1 MKYSCFL
8 FYLFLVFNFSHAQF
22 STSYEQV
29 EVVLKSGD
37 TLRGFGNVY
46 SPKLRLKDESKK
58 NRKDYNFSEISLVKF
73 TIYRGKKKIEK
84 RELVL
89 VPLVIDESSEK
100 QKKIVL
106 AELFFDKQ
114 NIKIYGVYQ
123 EGGSVA
129 MGAGLG
135 GQISVTN
142 MNFDFQ
148 PYAHTD
154 YYCLFNG
161 ENKPVLMYRRTSLK
175 SFKIMAM
182 DCFNNCKL
190 LCDKIKNEDF
200 TKEDIIEIGDFYND
214 NCK

>member
-84 RELVL
+84 REHE
-89 VPLVIDESSEK
+89 I
-100 QKKIVL
+100 
-106 AELFFDKQ
+106 
-114 NIKIYGVYQ
+114 
-123 EGGSVA
+123 
-129 MGAGLG
+129 
-135 GQISVTN
+135 
-142 MNFDFQ
+142 
-148 PYAHTD
+148 
-154 YYCLFNG
+154 
-161 ENKPVLMYRRTSLK
+161 RRL
-175 SFKIMAM
+175 
-182 DCFNNCKL
+182 
-190 LCDKIKNEDF
+190 
-200 TKEDIIEIGDFYND
+200 TKT
-214 NCK
+214 KT